1 MSDSAPTKPSFTPR
15 RRWTVGFNLAVRTLA
30 VLAIVVLV
38 NQLGSTIFHRHY
50 LSESTRVELSPRTKN
65 LLAAIT
71 NEVKV
76 TIYFDRNDRFY
87 PPIAA
92 MLREYAALNPR
103 LNVTTVDYL
112 RDAAE
117 AQRVKTAHKLPET
130 DKAEEKNFV
139 IFESGDESRVIPGQ
153 MLMDTAVEGD
163 PERPGGYL
171 RRATA
176 FRGETAFTAM
186 LLAVTNPKQ
195 HKAYVL
201 QGHGEHSIESG
212 DEISGYLD
220 FRSLL
225 EQNAVRVEAL
235 TLTGTNLIPAD
246 CNLLIIPGPRGGIP
260 EPELKKIE
268 QYLDEGGRLFA
279 LFNAASTDRSFGL
292 EKILTKWGVLV
303 SDSVVSDPANA
314 RNSIKMAPGA
324 DVTVGAF
331 SKHPAVA
338 GLQNYNLNLLA
349 PRVVGPMKGRENVA
363 EAPKVDVLFATENT
377 ARLVDRTGTLV
388 QHAPVQ
394 QYPLAVAVEQNGV
407 RGVVT
412 GRGTTRMVVVGDSFF
427 LANDLMKFQANRD
440 FATFAL
446 NWLLDRP
453 LFTEGIGPRPVSEYR
468 ITLTRAQMNQ
478 LQWMLLGAVPGGV
491 LLLGG
496 LVWWRRRK

>member
-15 RRWTVGFNLAVRTLA
+15 RRWTVGFNLALRTLA

-76 TIYFDRNDRFY
+76 TIYFDRDDDFY

-92 MLREYAALNPR
+92 MLREYASLNPR
-103 LNVTTVDYL
+103 INVTTVDYL

-139 IFESGDESRVIPGQ
+139 IFESGKEARVIPGQ
-153 MLMDTAVEGD
+153 VLMDTTVEVD
-163 PERPGGYL
+163 YERQSYR

-176 FRGETAFTAM
+176 FKGETAFTAM
-186 LLAVTNPKQ
+186 LYAVTNPRQ
-195 HKAYVL
+195 VKAYVL

-260 EPELKKIE
+260 EPELEKIE

-279 LFNAASTDRSFGL
+279 LFNAASTDRRFGL

-314 RNSIKMAPGA
+314 INSIKMAPGA
-324 DVTVGAF
+324 DVTVGDIR
-331 SKHPAVA
+331 KHPAVA

-349 PRVVGPMKGRENVA
+349 PRVVGPMKGRENVT
-363 EAPKVDVLFATENT
+363 EAPRVDVLFYTQDT
-377 ARLVDRTGTLV
+377 AKLVNNPG
-388 QHAPVQ
+388 APVQ
-394 QYPLAVAVEQNGV
+394 PYPLAVAVEQNGV

-427 LANDLMKFQANRD
+427 LANDPMKLLANRD
-440 FATFAL
+440 FATYAL

-453 LFTEGIGPRPVSEYR
+453 QFTEGIGPRPVSEYR

-478 LQWMLLGAVPGGV
+478 LQWLLLGAVPGGV
-491 LLLGG
+491 LLMGG

>member
-38 NQLGSTIFHRHY
+38 NQLASTIFHRHY

-76 TIYFDRNDRFY
+76 TIYFDRDDDFY

-92 MLREYAALNPR
+92 MLREYASLNPR
-103 LNVTTVDYL
+103 INVTTVDYL

-139 IFESGDESRVIPGQ
+139 IFESGKEARVIPGQ
-153 MLMDTAVEGD
+153 VLMDTTVEVD
-163 PERPGGYL
+163 HERQSY
-171 RRATA
+171 RHRATA
-176 FRGETAFTAM
+176 FKGETAFTAM
-186 LLAVTNPKQ
+186 LYAVTNPRQ
-195 HKAYVL
+195 VKAYVL

-314 RNSIKMAPGA
+314 INSIKMAPGA

-363 EAPKVDVLFATENT
+363 EAPKVDVLFATQDT
-377 ARLVDRTGTLV
+377 AKLVNNPGS
-388 QHAPVQ
+388 PVQ
-394 QYPLAVAVEQNGV
+394 PYPLAVAVEQNGV

-427 LANDLMKFQANRD
+427 LANDPMKLLANRD
-440 FATFAL
+440 FATYAL

-453 LFTEGIGPRPVSEYR
+453 QFTEGIGPRPVSEYR